1 MHARIAAHG
10 LLFLGSTTHMLI
22 LQSACQ
28 RKINLSLSLFLSRT
42 LPIAAPAPAA
52 LPGLLKKIN
61 PLPYMTEA
69 PLSLVSACRRPSL
82 SSHQLVLATP
92 AKG

>member
-1 MHARIAAHG
+1 
-10 LLFLGSTTHMLI
+10 MLI

-52 LPGLLKKIN
+52 LPGLLKR
-61 PLPYMTEA
+61 LT
-69 PLSLVSACRRPSL
+69 PSP
-82 SSHQLVLATP
+82 T
-92 AKG
+92 